1 MKYLA
6 TLLVLILTSCAPAYQ
21 DAVVVEGTPTHTQR
35 EPRPTSLTE
44 PAPRPRAGR
53 DTRSIGTIIGQSAHF
68 AVQAASTDVLDGW
81 TVYIRPDGDSY
92 THCQSQAIYVDA
104 DAVRWRDH
112 LSHEVTHAVLCE
124 MRPGQTE
131 AESHEFMHDHGLCYG
146 STLDACG
153 E

>member
-6 TLLVLILTSCAPAYQ
+6 TLLVLTSCTPAYQ

-35 EPRPTSLTE
+35 EPRPAS
-44 PAPRPRAGR
+44 RAGR
-53 DTRSIGTIIGQSAHF
+53 DTRSIGTIIGQAAHF

-124 MRPGQTE
+124 MKPSQTE

-153 E
+153 D

>member
-6 TLLVLILTSCAPAYQ
+6 TILVLILTSCAPAYQ
-21 DAVVVEGTPTHTQR
+21 DHVVVEGTPTHTQR

-53 DTRSIGTIIGQSAHF
+53 DTRSIGTIIGQAAHF

-112 LSHEVTHAVLCE
+112 LAHEVTHAVLCE
-124 MRPGQTE
+124 MRPGTE

-146 STLDACG
+146 SPLDACG
-153 E
+153 D

>member
-6 TLLVLILTSCAPAYQ
+6 TILILTSCAPAYQ

-35 EPRPTSLTE
+35 EPRPTS
-44 PAPRPRAGR
+44 RAGG
-53 DTRSIGTIIGQSAHF
+53 DTRSTGTIIGQAAHF

-112 LSHEVTHAVLCE
+112 LAHEVTHAVLFE
-124 MRPGQTE
+124 MRPGTE

-146 STLDACG
+146 SPLDACG
-153 E
+153 D